1 MRIGVIGCGGRM
13 GRANLRAILSTEGA
27 ELAGGVEAVG
37 HPALGQDLGRLAGLE
52 PVGMNATA
60 DLDAL
65 LARAHV
71 VVEFTTP
78 EASLEHA
85 RATAAAGVAH
95 VIGTTG
101 LDATQEAAIRA
112 LASRIPIV
120 RAANTSLGV
129 TLLVALTR
137 KVAAALGPDW
147 DAEIVEMHHRMKV
160 DAPSGTA
167 LALGRAVA
175 QGRGVAL
182 EAVMQSGRHGQTG
195 ARRRGDIGF
204 ATLRGGD
211 VVGEHTVLF
220 AAEGERV
227 ELSHKATDR
236 AIFAR
241 GAVRAA
247 LWLAEQPPGLYGMED
262 VLGLS

>member
-13 GRANLRAILSTEGA
+13 GRANLRAILATEGA
-27 ELAGGVEAVG
+27 ELAGGVEAPG
-37 HPALGQDLGRLAGLE
+37 HPVLGRDLGSLAGLE
-52 PVGMNATA
+52 PVGLVASD

-78 EASLEHA
+78 EASLAHA

-101 LDATQEAAIRA
+101 LDAAQEAEIRA
-112 LASRIPIV
+112 LAGRIPIV

-137 KVAAALGPDW
+137 KVAATLGPDW

-175 QGRGVAL
+175 AGRGVEL
-182 EAVMQSGRHGQTG
+182 ESVMQSGRHGLTG
-195 ARRRGDIGF
+195 ARSPGDIGF

-220 AAEGERV
+220 AADGERV
-227 ELSHKATDR
+227 ELTHKATDR

-247 LWLAEQPPGLYGMED
+247 LWLGAQPPGLYGMDD

>member
-13 GRANLRAILSTEGA
+13 GRANLRAILASEGA
-27 ELAGGVEAVG
+27 VLAGGVEAAG
-37 HPALGQDLGRLAGLE
+37 HPALGQDLGRLAGQE
-52 PVGMNATA
+52 PVGLAA
-60 DLDAL
+60 SDDLEAL

-85 RATAAAGVAH
+85 RAAAAAGVAH

-101 LDATQEAAIRA
+101 LDAAQEAEIRT
-112 LASRIPIV
+112 LAARIPIV

-137 KVAAALGPDW
+137 KVAASLGPDW

-175 QGRGVAL
+175 AGRGVEL
-182 EAVMQSGRHGQTG
+182 ENVMQSGRHGLTG
-195 ARRRGDIGF
+195 ARRHGDIGF

-220 AAEGERV
+220 AADGERV

-247 LWLAEQPPGLYGMED
+247 LWLGAQPPGLYGMED